1 MNAKEFALNAIKPY
15 YKDPSI
21 CGFEGVNCVYL
32 TEDGR
37 KCVLGQY
44 LLNPEKHA
52 KSGSVASYILDG
64 WRQADILKPEAV
76 DMLTPQQWDHLQQIH
91 DRIAKSFTRDK
102 LEDVVDRSGLFTM
115 EELES

>member
-1 MNAKEFALNAIKPY
+1 MTTKEFALNAIKPY

-37 KCVLGQY
+37 KCVFGQY
-44 LLNPEKHA
+44 LLHPEQYA
-52 KSGSVASYILDG
+52 RSGSVASYILSG
-64 WRQADILKPEAV
+64 CSQAEILKPEAV
-76 DMLTPQQWDHLQQIH
+76 DMLTSQQWDRLQQIH
-91 DRIAKSFTRDK
+91 DAIAKSYSREK
-102 LEDVVDRSGLFTM
+102 LEYIVYTSGLFTM